1 MSRMKNKVPSVRVRL
16 DGYQAMPIVDERERV
31 FHEWYLKARGE
42 RKAFPVAKEL
52 IISAL
57 MGELGPQVAAAV
69 SDGNTEET
77 IDALKDLLSAFG

>member
-1 MSRMKNKVPSVRVRL
+1 MARAKNKVPSARVRL
-16 DGYQAMPIVDERERV
+16 DGYQSMPVVDDRERI
-31 FHEWYLKARGE
+31 FWDWYLKARDS
-42 RKAFPVAKEL
+42 RTAFPVAKQL